1 MLVRAT
7 ESEPCR
13 ELTSIEMEALVQGA
27 IDTGWHL
34 AEFQPEVI
42 PTDLS
47 NDNDRVETMAEYMDD
62 AAGAQGA
69 TGVEADAV
77 GYDTSPVEQ

>member
-1 MLVRAT
+1 
-7 ESEPCR
+7 
-13 ELTSIEMEALVQGA
+13 MEALVQGA
-27 IDTGWHL
+27 IDTGWHP

-47 NDNDRVETMAEYMDD
+47 NDNDRVETMAEYMGD